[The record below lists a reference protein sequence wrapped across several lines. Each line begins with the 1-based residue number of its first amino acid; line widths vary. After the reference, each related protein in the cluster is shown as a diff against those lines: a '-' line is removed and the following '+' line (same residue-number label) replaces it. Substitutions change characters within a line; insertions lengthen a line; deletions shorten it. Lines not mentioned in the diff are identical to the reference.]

1 MWLWSF
7 ILSLMKI
14 ISWNVNSVRARIE
27 NIKNYIKDSDPDI
40 LFLQEIKTQN
50 ENFPSEEFKNLGY
63 VSYVFGQK
71 SYNGVAIISKNELN
85 NINLNFIKD
94 DLKQSRIITADLKFK
109 KKIIVLVNI
118 YVPNGNP
125 VDTEKYEYKKTWLK
139 KFISNIKK
147 NIQRKTNILIAG
159 DFNIIP
165 EEIDVHDFK
174 RYENDALGRL
184 EIRKKYRE
192 LINLGFKD
200 VYRLKNKTK
209 QEYTFWDY
217 FAGSWQKNYGMRID
231 HFLLSNNLIENVK
244 SIKINKKPR
253 SKEKPSDHTPIE
265 LEII

>member
-1 MWLWSF
+1 
-7 ILSLMKI
+7 MKI

-27 NIKNYIKDSDPDI
+27 NIKDYIKDTAPDV
-40 LFLQEIKTQN
+40 LLLQEIKTQN
-50 ENFPSEEFKNLGY
+50 ENFPNDEFKKLGFT
-63 VSYVFGQK
+63 SYVFGQK
-71 SYNGVAIISKNELN
+71 SYNGVAIISKHELSNVN
-85 NINLNFIKD
+85 NNFIKD
-94 DLKQSRIITADLKFK
+94 DLNQSRIITAELKLKK
-109 KKIIVLVNI
+109 KKIEIINI

-125 VDTEKYEYKKTWLK
+125 VDTEKYVYKKNWLK
-139 KFISNIKK
+139 KFIINIKK
-147 NIQRKTNILIAG
+147 KIQKNSNILIAG

-165 EEIDVHDFK
+165 EELDVHDFK

-231 HFLLSNNLIENVK
+231 HFLLSNSLIDNIK
-244 SIKINKKPR
+244 SININKKPR

>member
-1 MWLWSF
+1 
-7 ILSLMKI
+7 MKI

-27 NIKNYIKDSDPDI
+27 NIKNYIKDTDPDV
-40 LFLQEIKTQN
+40 LLLQEIKTQN
-50 ENFPSEEFKNLGY
+50 ENFPNDEFNKLGY

-71 SYNGVAIISKNELN
+71 SYNGVAIISKHELDKVN
-85 NINLNFIKD
+85 NSFIKD
-94 DLKQSRIITADLKFK
+94 DLNQSRIITAELKLKK
-109 KKIIVLVNI
+109 KKIELINI

-125 VDTEKYEYKKTWLK
+125 VDTEKYEYKKNWLK
-139 KFISNIKK
+139 KFIINIKK
-147 NIQRKTNILIAG
+147 KIQKNSNILIAG

-200 VYRLKNKTK
+200 VYRSKNKTK

-231 HFLLSNNLIENVK
+231 HFLISNSLIDNIK
-244 SIKINKKPR
+244 SININKKPR